1 MELSK
6 EPILIDIDEK
16 MQEEISKEMISLLG
30 RDGMTSITQGACL
43 GFVSKIVDGALCKHS
58 ELTKESLAD
67 FASLSVFGRILLNEQ
82 GISDTII
89 DGEIGKAW
97 YHTKISAEGS
107 LKELQENTTPDE
119 NEDSSNETEPDTKSE
134 ETVS

>member
-1 MELSK
+1 MEHSK

-43 GFVSKIVDGALCKHS
+43 GFVLKIVDGALCKHS
-58 ELTKESLAD
+58 ELTKEALAD

-82 GISDTII
+82 GISDAII

-107 LKELQENTTPDE
+107 LKALQENTAPDE